1 MAMVVKNNLQAKNTL
16 NQLGKNDKAKE
27 KNLKALATGMK
38 INSAGD
44 DASGLSISERMEV
57 QIRGLDQDNDNAQTG
72 ANMLKTAEGAVSST
86 VDILRTL
93 KEKAIEAANDTATTT
108 DRQTIQKLFD
118 QYADQIDDNALVTY
132 NGKYLLDGS
141 RQGLS
146 QKTQQAF
153 TNEQL
158 GKDMKLTTKLTD
170 LTRRDGSSLNILA
183 GDTVNV
189 SYVKDGKTYSASY
202 AAKDTTVED
211 IFKQMN
217 AIAGDV
223 FDVAGMR
230 DTAEIGTGAAGQT
243 VKTADGE
250 SAISVKAKDAGTAG
264 SISGF
269 TIGISD
275 SQGQMKKTVNSALD
289 AFTETIQAKD
299 ARADGSLKMQIG
311 ADANNTLNIPLGDM
325 SSRAL
330 GLRGRDGSVLDVTT
344 QKGANAAMD
353 VLDKALE
360 RALDQET
367 TVGAMSSRL
376 DYTISNLTVQSEN
389 LTDAKSTLLDA
400 DMAKEMLAYTREN
413 VLMQAAMAML
423 AQNNKNAGWF
433 LSLLG

>member
-1 MAMVVKNNLQAKNTL
+1 MTINNYVMSIGILNTL
-16 NQLGKNDKAKE
+16 NKHSASMANHLRHIS
-27 KNLKALATGMK
+27 TGLR
-38 INSAGD
+38 IANVADDPAGW
-44 DASGLSISERMEV
+44 AIGQRMDV
-57 QIRGLDQDNDNAQTG
+57 RIRGLDQANRNAQQSKSL
-72 ANMLKTAEGAVSST
+72 LKVADGGISST

-93 KEKAIEAANDTATTT
+93 KEKAIEAANDTATTA

-141 RQGLS
+141 RQELS

-158 GKDMKLTTKLTD
+158 GKDTQLGTKLTD

-202 AAKDTTVED
+202 AAKDTTVAD

-223 FDVAGMR
+223 FDIAGMS

-243 VKTADGE
+243 VKTVDGE
-250 SAISVKAKDAGTAG
+250 NAISVKAKDAGTAG

-400 DMAKEMLAYTREN
+400 DMAKEMLAYTRES

>member
-1 MAMVVKNNLQAKNTL
+1 MTINNYVMSIGILNTL
-16 NQLGKNDKAKE
+16 NKHSASMATHMQHI
-27 KNLKALATGMK
+27 ATGLR
-38 INSAGD
+38 IARVADDPAGW
-44 DASGLSISERMEV
+44 AIGQRMDV
-57 QIRGLDQDNDNAQTG
+57 RIRGLDAANRNAQQSKSL
-72 ANMLKTAEGAVSST
+72 LKVADGGISST

-93 KEKAIEAANDTATTT
+93 KEKAIEAANDTATTA

-158 GKDMKLTTKLTD
+158 GKDTQLTTKLTD

-183 GDTVNV
+183 GDTVNI

-223 FDVAGMR
+223 FDVAGMS
-230 DTAEIGTGAAGQT
+230 DTEEIGTGAAGQT
-243 VKTADGE
+243 VKTIDGE
-250 SAISVKAKDAGTAG
+250 HAISVKAKDAGTAG

-275 SQGQMKKTVNSALD
+275 SKGQMKKTVSSALD

-311 ADANNTLNIPLGDM
+311 ADANNSLNIPLGDM

-423 AQNNKNAGWF
+423 AQNNQNAGWF

>member
-1 MAMVVKNNLQAKNTL
+1 MTINNYVMSIGILNTL
-16 NQLGKNDKAKE
+16 NKHSASMANHLRHIS
-27 KNLKALATGMK
+27 TGLR
-38 INSAGD
+38 IANVADDPAGW
-44 DASGLSISERMEV
+44 AIGQRMDV
-57 QIRGLDQDNDNAQTG
+57 RIRGLDQANRNAQQSKSL
-72 ANMLKTAEGAVSST
+72 LKVADGGISST

-158 GKDMKLTTKLTD
+158 GKDMKLSTKLTD

-223 FDVAGMR
+223 FDIAGMS

-353 VLDKALE
+353 VLDKALG

>member
-1 MAMVVKNNLQAKNTL
+1 MTINNYVMSIGILNTL
-16 NQLGKNDKAKE
+16 NKHSASMANHLRHIS
-27 KNLKALATGMK
+27 TGLR
-38 INSAGD
+38 IANVADDPAGW
-44 DASGLSISERMEV
+44 AIGQRMDV
-57 QIRGLDQDNDNAQTG
+57 RIRGLDQANRNAQQ
-72 ANMLKTAEGAVSST
+72 AKSLLKVADGGISST

-93 KEKAIEAANDTATTT
+93 KEKAIEAANDTATTA

-141 RQGLS
+141 RQERS
-146 QKTQQAF
+146 RQTQQAF

-158 GKDMKLTTKLTD
+158 GKDTQLGTKLTD

-183 GDTVNV
+183 GDTVNI

-230 DTAEIGTGAAGQT
+230 DTAEIGTGAVGQT
-243 VKTADGE
+243 VKTVDGE
-250 SAISVKAKDAGTAG
+250 NAISVKAKDAGTAG

-311 ADANNTLNIPLGDM
+311 AEANNTLNIPLGDM

-400 DMAKEMLAYTREN
+400 DMAKEMLAYTRES

>member
-1 MAMVVKNNLQAKNTL
+1 MTINNYVMSIGILNTL
-16 NQLGKNDKAKE
+16 NKHSASMANHLRHIS
-27 KNLKALATGMK
+27 TGLR
-38 INSAGD
+38 IANVADDPAGW
-44 DASGLSISERMEV
+44 AIGQRMDV
-57 QIRGLDQDNDNAQTG
+57 RIRGLDAASRNAQQSKSL
-72 ANMLKTAEGAVSST
+72 LKVADGGISST

-223 FDVAGMR
+223 FDIAGMR

>member
-1 MAMVVKNNLQAKNTL
+1 MTINNYVMSIGILNTL
-16 NQLGKNDKAKE
+16 NKHSASMANHLRHIS
-27 KNLKALATGMK
+27 TGLR
-38 INSAGD
+38 IANVADDPAGW
-44 DASGLSISERMEV
+44 AIGQRMDV
-57 QIRGLDQDNDNAQTG
+57 RIRGLDQANRNAQQSKSL
-72 ANMLKTAEGAVSST
+72 LKVADGGISST

-93 KEKAIEAANDTATTT
+93 KEKAIEAANDTATTA

-141 RQGLS
+141 RQELS

-158 GKDMKLTTKLTD
+158 GKDTQLGTKLTD

-223 FDVAGMR
+223 FDIAGMS

-400 DMAKEMLAYTREN
+400 DMAEEMLAYTREN

>member
-1 MAMVVKNNLQAKNTL
+1 MTINNYVMSIGILNTL
-16 NQLGKNDKAKE
+16 NKHSASMANHLRHIS
-27 KNLKALATGMK
+27 TGLR
-38 INSAGD
+38 IANVADDPAGW
-44 DASGLSISERMEV
+44 AIGQRMDV
-57 QIRGLDQDNDNAQTG
+57 RIRGLDQANRNAQQSKSL
-72 ANMLKTAEGAVSST
+72 LKVADGGISST

-93 KEKAIEAANDTATTT
+93 KEKAIEAANDTATTA

-170 LTRRDGSSLNILA
+170 LTCRDGSSLNILA

-202 AAKDTTVED
+202 AAKDTTVAD

-223 FDVAGMR
+223 FDIAGMS

>member
-1 MAMVVKNNLQAKNTL
+1 MTINNYVSSLGILNTL
-16 NQLGKNDKAKE
+16 NQHSVNMANHLRHIS
-27 KNLKALATGMK
+27 TGLR
-38 INSAGD
+38 IGNVADDPAGW
-44 DASGLSISERMEV
+44 AIGQRMDV
-57 QIRGLDQDNDNAQTG
+57 RIRGLDAANRNAQQSKSL
-72 ANMLKTAEGAVSST
+72 LKVADGGISST

-93 KEKAIEAANDTATTT
+93 KEKAIEAANDTATTA

-141 RQGLS
+141 RQELS

-223 FDVAGMR
+223 FDIAGMS

-243 VKTADGE
+243 VKTVDGE
-250 SAISVKAKDAGTAG
+250 NAISVKAKDAGTAG

>member
-1 MAMVVKNNLQAKNTL
+1 MTINNYVMSIGILNTL
-16 NQLGKNDKAKE
+16 NKHSASMANHLRHIS
-27 KNLKALATGMK
+27 TGLR
-38 INSAGD
+38 IANVADDPAGW
-44 DASGLSISERMEV
+44 AIGQRMDV
-57 QIRGLDQDNDNAQTG
+57 RIRGLDQANRNAQQSKSL
-72 ANMLKTAEGAVSST
+72 LKVADGGISST

-158 GKDMKLTTKLTD
+158 GKDTQLGTKLTD

-223 FDVAGMR
+223 FDIAGMS

>member
-1 MAMVVKNNLQAKNTL
+1 MTINNYVMSIGILNTL
-16 NQLGKNDKAKE
+16 NKHSASMANHLRHIS
-27 KNLKALATGMK
+27 TGLR
-38 INSAGD
+38 IANVADDPAGW
-44 DASGLSISERMEV
+44 AIGQRMDV
-57 QIRGLDQDNDNAQTG
+57 RIRGLDQANRNAQQSKSL
-72 ANMLKTAEGAVSST
+72 LKVADGGISST

-93 KEKAIEAANDTATTT
+93 KEKAIEAANDTATTA

-141 RQGLS
+141 RQELS

-202 AAKDTTVED
+202 AAKDTTVAD

-223 FDVAGMR
+223 FDIAGMS

>member
-1 MAMVVKNNLQAKNTL
+1 MTINNYVMSIGILNTL
-16 NQLGKNDKAKE
+16 NKHSASMANHLRHIS
-27 KNLKALATGMK
+27 TGLR
-38 INSAGD
+38 IANVADDPAGW
-44 DASGLSISERMEV
+44 AIGQRMDV
-57 QIRGLDQDNDNAQTG
+57 RIRGLDQANRNAQQSKSL
-72 ANMLKTAEGAVSST
+72 LKVADGGISST

-93 KEKAIEAANDTATTT
+93 KEKAIEAANDTATTM

-141 RQGLS
+141 RQELS

-158 GKDMKLTTKLTD
+158 GKDTQLGTKLTD

-183 GDTVNV
+183 GDTVNI
-189 SYVKDGKTYSASY
+189 SYVKDGKTFSASY
-202 AAKDTTVED
+202 AAKDTTVAD
-211 IFKQMN
+211 IFTQMN

-223 FDVAGMR
+223 FDVAGMS
-230 DTAEIGTGAAGQT
+230 DTAEIGTGTAGQT
-243 VKTADGE
+243 VKTIDGE
-250 SAISVKAKDAGTAG
+250 HAISVKAKDAGTAG

-275 SQGQMKKTVNSALD
+275 SKGQMKKMVNSALD

-311 ADANNTLNIPLGDM
+311 ADANNSLNIPLGDM

-423 AQNNKNAGWF
+423 AQNNQNAGWF

>member
-1 MAMVVKNNLQAKNTL
+1 MTINNYVMSIGILNTL
-16 NQLGKNDKAKE
+16 NKHSASMANHLRHIS
-27 KNLKALATGMK
+27 TGLR
-38 INSAGD
+38 IANVADDPAGW
-44 DASGLSISERMEV
+44 AIGQRMDV
-57 QIRGLDQDNDNAQTG
+57 RIRGLDQANRNAQQ
-72 ANMLKTAEGAVSST
+72 AKSLLKVADGGISST

-93 KEKAIEAANDTATTT
+93 KEKAIEAANDTATTA

-141 RQGLS
+141 RQERS
-146 QKTQQAF
+146 RQTQQAF

-158 GKDMKLTTKLTD
+158 GKDTQLGTKLTD

-230 DTAEIGTGAAGQT
+230 DTAEIGTGAVGQT
-243 VKTADGE
+243 VKTVDGE
-250 SAISVKAKDAGTAG
+250 NAISVKAKDAGTAG

-400 DMAKEMLAYTREN
+400 DMAKEMLAYTRES

>member
-1 MAMVVKNNLQAKNTL
+1 MTINNYVMSIGILNTL
-16 NQLGKNDKAKE
+16 NKHSASMANHMQHI
-27 KNLKALATGMK
+27 ATGLR
-38 INSAGD
+38 IARVADDPAGW
-44 DASGLSISERMEV
+44 AIGQRMDV
-57 QIRGLDQDNDNAQTG
+57 RIRGLDAASRNAQQSKSL
-72 ANMLKTAEGAVSST
+72 LKVADGGISST

-93 KEKAIEAANDTATTT
+93 KEKAIEAANDTATTA

-158 GKDMKLTTKLTD
+158 GKDTELTTKLTD

-223 FDVAGMR
+223 FDIAGMS

-311 ADANNTLNIPLGDM
+311 ADANNSLNIPLGDM

-423 AQNNKNAGWF
+423 AQNNQNAGWF

>member
-1 MAMVVKNNLQAKNTL
+1 MTINNYVMSIGILNTL
-16 NQLGKNDKAKE
+16 NKHSASMANHLRHIS
-27 KNLKALATGMK
+27 TGLR
-38 INSAGD
+38 IANVADDPAGW
-44 DASGLSISERMEV
+44 AIGQRMDV
-57 QIRGLDQDNDNAQTG
+57 RIRGLDQANRNAQQ
-72 ANMLKTAEGAVSST
+72 AKSLLKVADGGISST

-93 KEKAIEAANDTATTT
+93 KEKAIEAANDTATTA

-158 GKDMKLTTKLTD
+158 GKDTQLGTKLTD

-183 GDTVNV
+183 GDTVNI

-230 DTAEIGTGAAGQT
+230 DTAEIGTGAVGQT
-243 VKTADGE
+243 VKTVDGE
-250 SAISVKAKDAGTAG
+250 NAISVKAKDAGTAG

-330 GLRGRDGSVLDVTT
+330 GLRGRDGSVLDITT

>member
-1 MAMVVKNNLQAKNTL
+1 MTINNYVMSIGILNTL
-16 NQLGKNDKAKE
+16 NKHSASMANHLRHIS
-27 KNLKALATGMK
+27 TGLR
-38 INSAGD
+38 IANVVDDPAGW
-44 DASGLSISERMEV
+44 AIGQRMDV
-57 QIRGLDQDNDNAQTG
+57 RIRGLDQANRNAQQSKSL
-72 ANMLKTAEGAVSST
+72 LKVADGGISST

-93 KEKAIEAANDTATTT
+93 KEKAIEAANDTATTA

-141 RQGLS
+141 RQELS

-158 GKDMKLTTKLTD
+158 GKDMQLGTKLTD

-223 FDVAGMR
+223 FDIAGMS

>member
-1 MAMVVKNNLQAKNTL
+1 MTINNYVMSIGILNTL
-16 NQLGKNDKAKE
+16 NKHSASMANHLRHIS
-27 KNLKALATGMK
+27 TGLR
-38 INSAGD
+38 IANVADDPAGW
-44 DASGLSISERMEV
+44 AIGQRMDV
-57 QIRGLDQDNDNAQTG
+57 RIRGLDQANRNAQQSKSL
-72 ANMLKTAEGAVSST
+72 LKVADGGISST

-93 KEKAIEAANDTATTT
+93 KEKAIEAANDTATTA

-141 RQGLS
+141 RQELS

-158 GKDMKLTTKLTD
+158 GKDMQLGTKLTD

-223 FDVAGMR
+223 FDIAGMS

>member
-1 MAMVVKNNLQAKNTL
+1 MTINNYVMSIGILNTL
-16 NQLGKNDKAKE
+16 NKHSASMANHLRHIS
-27 KNLKALATGMK
+27 TGLR
-38 INSAGD
+38 IANVADDPAGW
-44 DASGLSISERMEV
+44 AIGQRMDV
-57 QIRGLDQDNDNAQTG
+57 RIRGLDQANRNAQQSKSL
-72 ANMLKTAEGAVSST
+72 LKVADGGISST

-141 RQGLS
+141 RQELS

-158 GKDMKLTTKLTD
+158 GKNMKLTTKLTD

-183 GDTVNV
+183 GDMVNV

-223 FDVAGMR
+223 FDIAGMS

-243 VKTADGE
+243 VKTVDGE

>member
-1 MAMVVKNNLQAKNTL
+1 MTINNYVMSIGILNTL
-16 NQLGKNDKAKE
+16 NKHSASMANHLRHIS
-27 KNLKALATGMK
+27 TGLR
-38 INSAGD
+38 IANVADDPAGW
-44 DASGLSISERMEV
+44 AIGQRMDV
-57 QIRGLDQDNDNAQTG
+57 RIRGLDQANRNAQQSKSL
-72 ANMLKTAEGAVSST
+72 LKVADGGISST

-93 KEKAIEAANDTATTT
+93 KEKAIEAANDTATTA

-223 FDVAGMR
+223 FDIAGMS

-275 SQGQMKKTVNSALD
+275 SQGQMKKTVNSSLD

>member
-1 MAMVVKNNLQAKNTL
+1 MTINNYVMSIGILNTL
-16 NQLGKNDKAKE
+16 NKHSASMANHLRHIS
-27 KNLKALATGMK
+27 TGLR
-38 INSAGD
+38 IANVADNPAGW
-44 DASGLSISERMEV
+44 AIGQRMDV
-57 QIRGLDQDNDNAQTG
+57 RIRGLDQANRNAQQSKSL
-72 ANMLKTAEGAVSST
+72 LKVADGGISST

-93 KEKAIEAANDTATTT
+93 KEKAIEAANDTATTA

-141 RQGLS
+141 RQELS

-158 GKDMKLTTKLTD
+158 GKDMQLGTKLTD

-223 FDVAGMR
+223 FDIAGMS

>member
-1 MAMVVKNNLQAKNTL
+1 MTINNYVSSLGILNTL
-16 NQLGKNDKAKE
+16 NQHSVNMANHLRHIS
-27 KNLKALATGMK
+27 TGLR
-38 INSAGD
+38 IGNVADDPAGW
-44 DASGLSISERMEV
+44 AIGQRMDV
-57 QIRGLDQDNDNAQTG
+57 RIRGLDAANRNAQQSKSL
-72 ANMLKTAEGAVSST
+72 LKVADGGISST

-93 KEKAIEAANDTATTT
+93 KEKAIEAANDTATTA

-141 RQGLS
+141 RQELS

-158 GKDMKLTTKLTD
+158 GKDMQLGTKLTD

-223 FDVAGMR
+223 FDIAGMS

>member
-1 MAMVVKNNLQAKNTL
+1 M
-16 NQLGKNDKAKE
+16 
-27 KNLKALATGMK
+27 
-38 INSAGD
+38 
-44 DASGLSISERMEV
+44 
-57 QIRGLDQDNDNAQTG
+57 
-72 ANMLKTAEGAVSST
+72 
-86 VDILRTL
+86 
-93 KEKAIEAANDTATTT
+93 
-108 DRQTIQKLFD
+108 
-118 QYADQIDDNALVTY
+118 
-132 NGKYLLDGS
+132 
-141 RQGLS
+141 
-146 QKTQQAF
+146 
-153 TNEQL
+153 
-158 GKDMKLTTKLTD
+158 
-170 LTRRDGSSLNILA
+170 
-183 GDTVNV
+183 NV

-202 AAKDTTVED
+202 AAKDTTVAD

-223 FDVAGMR
+223 FDIAGMS

-243 VKTADGE
+243 VKTVDGE
-250 SAISVKAKDAGTAG
+250 NAISVKAKDAGTAG

>member
-1 MAMVVKNNLQAKNTL
+1 MTINNYVMSIGILNTL
-16 NQLGKNDKAKE
+16 NKHSASMANHLRHIS
-27 KNLKALATGMK
+27 TGLR
-38 INSAGD
+38 IANVADDPAGW
-44 DASGLSISERMEV
+44 AIGQRMDV
-57 QIRGLDQDNDNAQTG
+57 RIRGLDQANRNAQQSKSL
-72 ANMLKTAEGAVSST
+72 LKVADGGISST

-141 RQGLS
+141 RQELS

-158 GKDMKLTTKLTD
+158 GKDTQLGTKLTD

-223 FDVAGMR
+223 FDIAGMS
-230 DTAEIGTGAAGQT
+230 DTAEIGTGAVGQT
-243 VKTADGE
+243 VKTVDGE
-250 SAISVKAKDAGTAG
+250 NAISVKAKDAGTAG

-400 DMAKEMLAYTREN
+400 DMAKEMLAYTRES

>member
-1 MAMVVKNNLQAKNTL
+1 MTINNYVMSIGILNTL
-16 NQLGKNDKAKE
+16 NKHSASMANHLRHIS
-27 KNLKALATGMK
+27 TGLR
-38 INSAGD
+38 IANVADDPAGW
-44 DASGLSISERMEV
+44 AIGQRMDV
-57 QIRGLDQDNDNAQTG
+57 RIRGLDQANRNAQQSKSL
-72 ANMLKTAEGAVSST
+72 LKVADGGISST

-93 KEKAIEAANDTATTT
+93 KEKAIEAANDTATTA

-141 RQGLS
+141 RQERS
-146 QKTQQAF
+146 RQTQQAF

-158 GKDMKLTTKLTD
+158 GKDTQLGTKLTD

-202 AAKDTTVED
+202 AAKDTTVAD

-223 FDVAGMR
+223 FDIAGMS

-243 VKTADGE
+243 VKTVDGE
-250 SAISVKAKDAGTAG
+250 NAISVKAKDAGTAG

-400 DMAKEMLAYTREN
+400 DMAKEMLAYTRES

>member
-1 MAMVVKNNLQAKNTL
+1 MTINNYVMSIGILNTL
-16 NQLGKNDKAKE
+16 NKHSASMANHLRHIS
-27 KNLKALATGMK
+27 TGLR
-38 INSAGD
+38 IANVADDPAGW
-44 DASGLSISERMEV
+44 AIGQRMDV
-57 QIRGLDQDNDNAQTG
+57 RIRGLDQANRNAQQSKSL
-72 ANMLKTAEGAVSST
+72 LKVADGGISST

-93 KEKAIEAANDTATTT
+93 KEKAIEAANDTATTA

-141 RQGLS
+141 RQERS
-146 QKTQQAF
+146 RQTQQAF

-158 GKDMKLTTKLTD
+158 GKDTQLGTKLTD

-223 FDVAGMR
+223 FDIAGMS

>member
-1 MAMVVKNNLQAKNTL
+1 MTINNYVMSIGILNTL
-16 NQLGKNDKAKE
+16 NKHSASMANHLRHIS
-27 KNLKALATGMK
+27 TGLR
-38 INSAGD
+38 IANVADDPAGW
-44 DASGLSISERMEV
+44 AIGQRMDV
-57 QIRGLDQDNDNAQTG
+57 RIRGLDQANRNAQQSKSL
-72 ANMLKTAEGAVSST
+72 LKVADGGISST

-158 GKDMKLTTKLTD
+158 GKDTQLGTKLTD

-223 FDVAGMR
+223 FDIAGMS

-389 LTDAKSTLLDA
+389 LTNAKSTLLDA

>member
-1 MAMVVKNNLQAKNTL
+1 MTINNYVMSIGILNTL
-16 NQLGKNDKAKE
+16 NKHSASMANHLRHIS
-27 KNLKALATGMK
+27 TGLR
-38 INSAGD
+38 IANVADDPAGW
-44 DASGLSISERMEV
+44 AIGQRMDV
-57 QIRGLDQDNDNAQTG
+57 RIRGLDQANRNAQQSKSL
-72 ANMLKTAEGAVSST
+72 LKVADGGISST

-93 KEKAIEAANDTATTT
+93 KEKAIEAANDTATTA

-141 RQGLS
+141 RQELS

-158 GKDMKLTTKLTD
+158 GKDTQLGTKLTD

-223 FDVAGMR
+223 FDIAGMS

-330 GLRGRDGSVLDVTT
+330 GLRGRDGSALDVTT

>member
-1 MAMVVKNNLQAKNTL
+1 MTINNYVMSIGILNTL
-16 NQLGKNDKAKE
+16 NKHSASMANHLRHIS
-27 KNLKALATGMK
+27 TGLR
-38 INSAGD
+38 IANVADDPAGW
-44 DASGLSISERMEV
+44 AIGQRMDV
-57 QIRGLDQDNDNAQTG
+57 RIRGLDAANRNAQQSKSL
-72 ANMLKTAEGAVSST
+72 LKVADGGISST

-93 KEKAIEAANDTATTT
+93 KEKAIEAANDTATTA

-141 RQGLS
+141 RQELS

-202 AAKDTTVED
+202 AAKDTTVAD

-223 FDVAGMR
+223 FDIAGMS

>member
-1 MAMVVKNNLQAKNTL
+1 MTINNYVMSIGILNTL
-16 NQLGKNDKAKE
+16 NKHSASMANHLRHIS
-27 KNLKALATGMK
+27 TGLR
-38 INSAGD
+38 IANVADDPAGW
-44 DASGLSISERMEV
+44 AIGQRMDV
-57 QIRGLDQDNDNAQTG
+57 RIRGLDQANRNAQQSKSL
-72 ANMLKTAEGAVSST
+72 LKVADGGISST

-141 RQGLS
+141 RQELS

-158 GKDMKLTTKLTD
+158 GKDTQLGTKLTD

-223 FDVAGMR
+223 FDIAGMS

>member
-1 MAMVVKNNLQAKNTL
+1 MTINNYVMSIGILNTL
-16 NQLGKNDKAKE
+16 NKHSASMANHLRHIS
-27 KNLKALATGMK
+27 TGLR
-38 INSAGD
+38 IANVADDPAGW
-44 DASGLSISERMEV
+44 AIGQRMDV
-57 QIRGLDQDNDNAQTG
+57 RIRGLDAANRNAQQSKSL
-72 ANMLKTAEGAVSST
+72 LKVADGGISST
-86 VDILRTL
+86 IDILRTL
-93 KEKAIEAANDTATTT
+93 KEKAIEAANDTATTA

-183 GDTVNV
+183 GDTVNI

-202 AAKDTTVED
+202 AAKDTTVAD

-223 FDVAGMR
+223 FDIAGMS

-243 VKTADGE
+243 VKTVDGE
-250 SAISVKAKDAGTAG
+250 NAISVKAKDVGTAG

>member
-1 MAMVVKNNLQAKNTL
+1 MTINNYVMSIGILNTL
-16 NQLGKNDKAKE
+16 NKHSASMANHLRHIS
-27 KNLKALATGMK
+27 TGLR
-38 INSAGD
+38 IANVADDPAGW
-44 DASGLSISERMEV
+44 AIGQRMDV
-57 QIRGLDQDNDNAQTG
+57 RIRGLDAANRNAQQSKSL
-72 ANMLKTAEGAVSST
+72 LKVADGGISST

-93 KEKAIEAANDTATTT
+93 KEKAIEAANDTATTA

-141 RQGLS
+141 RQELS

-223 FDVAGMR
+223 FDIAGMS

>member
-1 MAMVVKNNLQAKNTL
+1 MTINNYVMSIGILNTL
-16 NQLGKNDKAKE
+16 NKHSASMANHLRHIS
-27 KNLKALATGMK
+27 TGLR
-38 INSAGD
+38 IANVADDPAGW
-44 DASGLSISERMEV
+44 AIGQRMDV
-57 QIRGLDQDNDNAQTG
+57 RIRGLDQANRNAQQSKSL
-72 ANMLKTAEGAVSST
+72 LKVADGGISST

-93 KEKAIEAANDTATTT
+93 KEKAIEAANDTATTA

-183 GDTVNV
+183 GDTVNI

-202 AAKDTTVED
+202 AAKDTTVAD

-223 FDVAGMR
+223 FDIAGMS

>member
-1 MAMVVKNNLQAKNTL
+1 MTINNYVMSIGILNTL
-16 NQLGKNDKAKE
+16 NKHSASMANHLRHIS
-27 KNLKALATGMK
+27 TGLR
-38 INSAGD
+38 IANVADDPAGW
-44 DASGLSISERMEV
+44 AIGQRMDV
-57 QIRGLDQDNDNAQTG
+57 RIRGLDQANRNAQQ
-72 ANMLKTAEGAVSST
+72 AKSLLKVADGGISST

-170 LTRRDGSSLNILA
+170 LTRRDGSSLDILA

-202 AAKDTTVED
+202 AAKDTTVAD

-223 FDVAGMR
+223 FDIAGMS

-243 VKTADGE
+243 VKTVDGE
-250 SAISVKAKDAGTAG
+250 NAISVKAKDAGTAG

>member
-1 MAMVVKNNLQAKNTL
+1 MTINNYVMSIGILNTL
-16 NQLGKNDKAKE
+16 NKHSASMANHLRHIS
-27 KNLKALATGMK
+27 TGLR
-38 INSAGD
+38 IANVADDPAGW
-44 DASGLSISERMEV
+44 AIGQRMDV
-57 QIRGLDQDNDNAQTG
+57 RIRGLDQANRNAQQ
-72 ANMLKTAEGAVSST
+72 AKSLLKVADGGISST

-93 KEKAIEAANDTATTT
+93 KEKAIEAANDTATTA

-141 RQGLS
+141 RQERS
-146 QKTQQAF
+146 RQTQQAF

-158 GKDMKLTTKLTD
+158 GKDTQLGTKLTD

-183 GDTVNV
+183 GDTVNI

-202 AAKDTTVED
+202 AAKDTTVAD

-223 FDVAGMR
+223 FDVAGMS
-230 DTAEIGTGAAGQT
+230 DTAEIGTGAVGQT
-243 VKTADGE
+243 VKTVDGE
-250 SAISVKAKDAGTAG
+250 NAISVKAKDAGTAG

-400 DMAKEMLAYTREN
+400 DMAKEMLAYTRES

>member
-1 MAMVVKNNLQAKNTL
+1 MTINNYVMSIGILNTL
-16 NQLGKNDKAKE
+16 NKHSASMANHLRHIS
-27 KNLKALATGMK
+27 TGLR
-38 INSAGD
+38 IANVADDPAGW
-44 DASGLSISERMEV
+44 AIGQRMDV
-57 QIRGLDQDNDNAQTG
+57 RIRGLDQANRNAQQSKSL
-72 ANMLKTAEGAVSST
+72 LKVADGGISST

-93 KEKAIEAANDTATTT
+93 KEKAIEAANDTATTA

-223 FDVAGMR
+223 FDIAGMS

-400 DMAKEMLAYTREN
+400 DMAKEMLAYTRES

>member
-1 MAMVVKNNLQAKNTL
+1 MTINNYVMSIGILNTL
-16 NQLGKNDKAKE
+16 NKHSASMANHLRHIS
-27 KNLKALATGMK
+27 TGLR
-38 INSAGD
+38 IANVADDPAGW
-44 DASGLSISERMEV
+44 AIGQRMDV
-57 QIRGLDQDNDNAQTG
+57 RIRGLDQANRNAQQSKSL
-72 ANMLKTAEGAVSST
+72 LKVADGGIRST

-141 RQGLS
+141 RQGIS

-183 GDTVNV
+183 GDTVNI

-202 AAKDTTVED
+202 AAKNTTVED

-223 FDVAGMR
+223 FDIAGMS

-250 SAISVKAKDAGTAG
+250 SAISVKAKDAGTVG

>member
-1 MAMVVKNNLQAKNTL
+1 MTINNYVMSIGILNTL
-16 NQLGKNDKAKE
+16 NKHSASMANHLRHIS
-27 KNLKALATGMK
+27 TGLR
-38 INSAGD
+38 IANVADDPAGW
-44 DASGLSISERMEV
+44 AIGQRMDV
-57 QIRGLDQDNDNAQTG
+57 RIRGLDQANRNAQQ
-72 ANMLKTAEGAVSST
+72 AKSLLKVADGGISST

-93 KEKAIEAANDTATTT
+93 KEKAIEAANATATTA

-141 RQGLS
+141 RQERS
-146 QKTQQAF
+146 RQTQQAF

-158 GKDMKLTTKLTD
+158 GKDTQLGTKLTD

-183 GDTVNV
+183 GDTVNI

-230 DTAEIGTGAAGQT
+230 DTAEIGTGAVGQT
-243 VKTADGE
+243 VKTVDGE
-250 SAISVKAKDAGTAG
+250 NAISVKAKDAGTAG

-330 GLRGRDGSVLDVTT
+330 GLRGRDGSVLDITT

>member
-1 MAMVVKNNLQAKNTL
+1 MTINNYVMSIGILNTL
-16 NQLGKNDKAKE
+16 NKHSASMANHLRHIS
-27 KNLKALATGMK
+27 TGLR
-38 INSAGD
+38 IANVADDPAGW
-44 DASGLSISERMEV
+44 AIGQRMDV
-57 QIRGLDQDNDNAQTG
+57 RIRGLDQANRNAQQ
-72 ANMLKTAEGAVSST
+72 AKSLLKVADGGISST

-93 KEKAIEAANDTATTT
+93 KEKAIEAANDTATTA

-141 RQGLS
+141 RQERS
-146 QKTQQAF
+146 RQTQQAF

-158 GKDMKLTTKLTD
+158 GKDTQLGTKLTD

-223 FDVAGMR
+223 FDIAGMS

-400 DMAKEMLAYTREN
+400 DMAKEMLAYTRES